1 MRRHHAA
8 PSPATTRS
16 HGLVAAATRRAP
28 LATPVACKSRQ
39 VHGQREGLA
48 ELAGVAAGFQDA
60 HPFPVPPGQVSVA

>member
-8 PSPATTRS
+8 PSPAATRS
-16 HGLVAAATRRAP
+16 HGLVAATRRAP

-39 VHGQREGLA
+39 VHGQRESLA

-60 HPFPVPPGQVSVA
+60 HPFPVPPAR